1 MARTRRRPRPTRAQ
15 TLAPVLTHCPECG
28 HKLWADYA
36 NYRTV
41 TTLDAV
47 TRLTLRVR
55 RCPNPGCL
63 RYHKPFRPEAEPH
76 FALPHHEFGLDVL
89 ALVGRL

>member
-15 TLAPVLTHCPECG
+15 TLTPVLTHCPECG

-41 TTLDAV
+41 AV
-47 TRLTLRVR
+47 SA
-55 RCPNPGCL
+55 
-63 RYHKPFRPEAEPH
+63 K
-76 FALPHHEFGLDVL
+76 L
-89 ALVGRL
+89 ANTGRGGS